1 MNWALRPTIGME
13 TNGQNNHRI
22 LDRLAAGDI
31 LLLDGAT
38 GTYLQERGLE
48 PGGSPELMNSESPDV
63 VRGMAAEYFKAGAD
77 MVLTNSFGG
86 SKFMLKKYG
95 VGDQVHELNR
105 LAAEHAKSAA
115 PQDKYVVGSVGPT
128 GEFMEPLG
136 EVSEQEM
143 YDAFAEQITSLEEGG
158 ADAVVI
164 ETQMAIEEAVT
175 AIKAARDNTGLV
187 VMSTMVFDKGPRGYF
202 TMMGVTPE
210 QAVVG
215 LRDAGAHVVGTNCGN
230 GIEKMIELGTMMR
243 TVTDD
248 YLMIQSNAG
257 IPAIVQG
264 EICYPESPEFMAEKY
279 SKLAE
284 LPINVLGGCCGTGP
298 EHIEHLVKA
307 VRDVQKSSGG

>member
-1 MNWALRPTIGME
+1 ME
-13 TNGQNNHRI
+13 TNGINNHVI

-38 GTYLQERGLE
+38 GTYLQEHGLE
-48 PGGSPELMNSESPDV
+48 PGASPELMNSDSPDV
-63 VRGMAAEYFKAGAD
+63 VRQMAAEYFAAGAD
-77 MVLTNSFGG
+77 MALTNSFGG

-95 VGDQVHELNR
+95 AGDRVKELNR

-115 PQDKYVVGSVGPT
+115 PPDKYVVGSVGPS

-143 YDAFAEQITSLEEGG
+143 YDAFAEQIASLEEGG

-175 AIKAARDNTGLV
+175 AVKAARENTGLV

-202 TMMGVTPE
+202 TMMGITPE
-210 QAVVG
+210 RAVVE
-215 LRDAGAHVVGTNCGN
+215 LREAGAHVVGTNCGN

-243 TVTDD
+243 SVTDD
-248 YLMIQSNAG
+248 YLVIQSNAG

-264 EICYPESPEFMAEKY
+264 EICYPESPEFMAKNY

-284 LPINVLGGCCGTGP
+284 LPINILGGCCGTGP
-298 EHIEHLVKA
+298 EHIEHLAKA
-307 VRDVQKSSGG
+307 VRDVQNSGPD